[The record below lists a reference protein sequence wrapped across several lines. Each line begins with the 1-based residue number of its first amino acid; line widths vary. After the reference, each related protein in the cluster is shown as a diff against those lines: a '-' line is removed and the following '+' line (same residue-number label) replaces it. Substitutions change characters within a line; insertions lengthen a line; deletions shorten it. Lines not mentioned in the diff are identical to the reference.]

1 MRGYR
6 CYLLASNNHIREAQ
20 EFMSES
26 DDQAVALARQYA
38 AARNYYS
45 NVEVWSGPRLVW
57 SERLTNR
64 D

>member
-1 MRGYR
+1 MHGYR

-45 NVEVWSGPRLVW
+45 NVEVWSGARLVW
-57 SERLTNR
+57 SERLTDR
-64 D
+64 A